1 MYRRYRKRTTCCG
14 VWGVGTGR
22 ELLSGVCVCVCEVR
36 CSMWGRVGLCGIVRG
51 WVGMWCGREDRARA
65 CEACGWAREARCG
78 REDLGRQCVVCSEG
92 GGWAR
97 AGVRV
102 CVGVCVCGCVCG
114 CVGVWRRTGGGRG
127 GGGQLPFSPSN
138 PLPPSLLS
146 SRYYAPLEAPPPH
159 PLCVSYAPLPLRVG
173 PHTTAPLHHS
183 VGRVGSC
190 GTYGVGSERIV
201 RGWVGMRAWGKA
213 RDKNAVWVVWDR
225 VGSYGRE

>member
-1 MYRRYRKRTTCCG
+1 MGSCRIVWDRAWMGWDVVRTRGPGACVRG
-14 VWGVGTGR
+14 VWVGARG
-22 ELLSGVCVCVCEVR
+22 EV
-36 CSMWGRVGLCGIVRG
+36 
-51 WVGMWCGREDRARA
+51 
-65 CEACGWAREARCG
+65 WARGPGAAVCRVF
-78 REDLGRQCVVCSEG
+78 RRWRLGTSGCS
-92 GGWAR
+92 
-97 AGVRV
+97 
-102 CVGVCVCGCVCG
+102 CVCGCVCVWVGVWVCG
-114 CVGVWRRTGGGRG
+114 CVWRRTGGGRG

-201 RGWVGMRAWGKA
+201 RGWVGMRACGE
-213 RDKNAVWVVWDR
+213 RLGTR
-225 VGSYGRE
+225 TQCGSCGIVCVCVCVCV

>member
-1 MYRRYRKRTTCCG
+1 MRVCDASCSVCALLFLGVPRTPSRSSFDRPQTDTQRTSRG
-14 VWGVGTGR
+14 VVSLALLVGR
-22 ELLSGVCVCVCEVR
+22 EYPACLLAPPQPRHFPPWVGVCVCV
-36 CSMWGRVGLCGIVRG
+36 W
-51 WVGMWCGREDRARA
+51 
-65 CEACGWAREARCG
+65 
-78 REDLGRQCVVCSEG
+78 
-92 GGWAR
+92 
-97 AGVRV
+97 V
-102 CVGVCVCGCVCG
+102 CVEKD
-114 CVGVWRRTGGGRG
+114 GRG
-127 GGGQLPFSPSN
+127 ERGGGQLPFSPSN

-225 VGSYGRE
+225 MCVCVCVCGWVGLEARGSVCGSVCG